1 MRPLSLTSRI
11 SLLFSGAAALALLVV
26 GWVLAMAV
34 EAHFVDEDRHEIH
47 GKFELIE
54 HLLGKA
60 HERNQLDALV
70 QQLDDALIGHHGLS
84 VTIIDDQGAIWF
96 ASSGAPYPKPL
107 LAEVADPAQALV
119 MWREGDHSYR
129 GQVMPF
135 PVGAEAKPYR
145 IAIALDI
152 THHQAFMAEF
162 RRLLAIAM
170 VLAVLTTAGLGW
182 FATRR
187 GLGPLHQ
194 VTRLAS
200 TLSASRLTERLQPRQ
215 IPAELQDLVQAFNA
229 MLDRLEDAFRR
240 LSHFSSD
247 IAHELRTPIS
257 NLMTETEVALTKTRS
272 AEEYRDILQS
282 NLEEYAWLARM
293 IGDMLFLAKADN
305 CLIVPKREPIDLHEE
320 TRRLIEFYEALAA
333 EHEVCLALTGSAQTT
348 GDRLMLQR
356 ALSNLLSNAIRHT
369 PKAGTIDVTLSQ
381 QADVSVIA
389 VENPGP
395 GIAPEHLPHV
405 FDRFYQ
411 ADPARRAGTGEHA
424 GLGLAITQSIVEAHG
439 GIISVSSQAGRTRF
453 EIRLPNIAAA
463 TSP

>member
-1 MRPLSLTSRI
+1 MKALSLTTRI
-11 SLLFSGAAALALLVV
+11 SLLFSAAAGLVLLAV

-34 EAHFVDEDRHEIH
+34 ESHFIDEDWHEIH

-60 HERNQLDALV
+60 HERHQLDALA
-70 QQLDDALIGHHGLS
+70 QELDDALVGHGGLS
-84 VTIIDDQGAIWF
+84 VTIIDEQNAIWF

-107 LAEVADPAQALV
+107 LETSSGASRDLI
-119 MWREGDHSYR
+119 MWSQDGNSYR
-129 GQVMPF
+129 GQVMSF

-152 THHQAFMAEF
+152 THHQVFMAEF

-170 VLAVLTTAGLGW
+170 ILAVLATAGLGW

-187 GLGPLHQ
+187 GLAPLRQ
-194 VTRLAS
+194 VTQLAS
-200 TLSASRLTERLQPRQ
+200 TLSASRLTERLQASQ

-229 MLDRLEDAFRR
+229 MLGRLEDSFHR

-257 NLMTETEVALTKTRS
+257 NLMTETEVALTRARS

-282 NLEEYAWLARM
+282 NLEEYEWLAKM

-305 CLIVPKREPIDLHEE
+305 RLIVPKREAIDLHEE
-320 TRRLIEFYEALAA
+320 ARRLIEFYEALAA
-333 EHEVCLALTGSAQTT
+333 DHEVSLALHGNVQTS

-369 PKAGTIDVTLSQ
+369 PKGGTISVNLSQ
-381 QADVSVIA
+381 DDKGVHVA

-395 GIAPEHLPHV
+395 GIPPEHLPHV

-411 ADPARRAGTGEHA
+411 ADPARREGAGEHA
-424 GLGLAITQSIVEAHG
+424 GLGLAITKSIIEAHG
-439 GIISVSSQAGRTRF
+439 GELKLSSEPGHTRF
-453 EIRLPNIAAA
+453 EIGLPNSSA
-463 TSP
+463 TTTP